1 MRLIHCADL
10 HLDSRME
17 ANLTPRQ
24 ARERKAELIDT
35 FARMVSWGRER
46 QVDGVLIC
54 GDMFDSR
61 RVSARTA
68 DRVLDIISAAPEMEF
83 FYLRGN
89 HDESRDVFGGRA
101 LPENLLTFGREW
113 THYRRGDVV
122 IAGLELD
129 RDNWQSMYDT
139 LTLPADGINIIMLH
153 GQDTVQPGPESI
165 AIPKLRGRNID
176 YLALGHIHS
185 CRSEK
190 LDDRGVWCYSG
201 CLEGRGFD
209 ECGEKGFVLLETS
222 RGRVRKDFVPFAS
235 RQLREVEV
243 DISELLT
250 ISQLQGAME
259 RAAADISADSLV
271 KFTLVGTYTPQTQKD
286 LTELVRILSQR
297 FYFVKIKDDS
307 RFRIER
313 GSYEHDISLKG
324 EFIRLVMAS
333 GRSEEEKARI
343 ICAGLQALA
352 GEEVAL

>member
-10 HLDSRME
+10 HLDSKME
-17 ANLTPRQ
+17 ANLPPRQ
-24 ARERKAELIDT
+24 ARERQAELIDT

-46 QVDGVLIC
+46 QVEGVLIC

-68 DRVLDIISAAPEMEF
+68 DRVLDIIAAAPEMEF

-89 HDESRDVFGGRA
+89 HDESRDVFGGRER
-101 LPENLLTFGREW
+101 PENLLTFGKEW

-129 RDNWQSMYDT
+129 RDNWETMYDA
-139 LTLPADGINIIMLH
+139 LDLPGDTTNIVMLH
-153 GQDTVQPGPESI
+153 GQDSVQPGEERI
-165 AIPKLRGRNID
+165 AIPGLRGRNID

-185 CRSEK
+185 CRLEK

-209 ECGEKGFVLLETS
+209 ECGEKGFVLLEAAN
-222 RGRVRKDFVPFAS
+222 GRVKRGFVPFAA
-235 RQLREVEV
+235 RQLREVVV
-243 DISELLT
+243 DISDLIT
-250 ISQLQGAME
+250 VTQLQSAME

-271 KFTLVGTYTPQTQKD
+271 KFTLVGTYTPETQKD
-286 LTELVRILSQR
+286 LAYLARSLGQQ

-333 GRSEEEKARI
+333 GKTEDEKARI

-352 GEEVAL
+352 GEEVVL